1 MNILPRLTDGYYTQ
15 VATDIAIEER
25 VFAKEIAGVR
35 ATKEYFRLATQDE
48 IAQWEELKRKQ
59 EEEHQA
65 LMGYD
70 EDSNA

>member
-1 MNILPRLTDGYYTQ
+1 MNRLPRLTEGYYTQ

-25 VFAKEIAGVR
+25 VFAKEVAGVR

-59 EEEHQA
+59 EEERQA
-65 LMGYD
+65 MMGY
-70 EDSNA
+70 EVSNA